1 MAELEPW
8 GSSETKKKKKLKI
21 GAPLLALKKHPGR
34 SAVHASMF
42 GFGVKALRRDL
53 RDCVLSQGRRGP
65 IWLSKAS

>member
-8 GSSETKKKKKLKI
+8 GSSETKKKFKK

-42 GFGVKALRRDL
+42 AFGDKALRRDL
-53 RDCVLSQGRRGP
+53 RDSVLSQGRRGP